1 MQTSKCEP
9 SYGPTNPSPEAQAN
23 SVVRRFGS
31 VVGLSPE
38 KEKDYR
44 ELHADTWPSILDR
57 IKKSN
62 MRNFSIY
69 TTEIEGKKF
78 LFSYFEYVG
87 QDFEAD
93 MKAIAADPETKRW
106 WKETDPCQLPL
117 PNRKAGANWSEMEM
131 VFLAE

>member
-1 MQTSKCEP
+1 MEASKVEP

-23 SVVRRFGS
+23 ASVRRFGS
-31 VVGLSPE
+31 VIGLDPE
-38 KEKDYR
+38 KEAYYR
-44 ELHADTWPSILDR
+44 ELHADVWPSVLDR

-69 TTEIEGKKF
+69 TSEIEGKKF

-93 MKAIAADPETKRW
+93 MDAIAADPETQRW
-106 WKETDPCQLPL
+106 WKETDPCQIKL
-117 PNRKAGANWSEMEM
+117 PNRKPGANWSEMEM
-131 VFLAE
+131 VFQAD